1 MSQRWGSYRY
11 SRAQCGDETEADPFT
26 RAEVLVFKAR
36 KQPFPNVL
44 DQREERG
51 GRDKK
56 RSWVETRKE
65 RLPETQSRGVGG
77 WVWTD
82 YGLKRVLQLISR
94 RGRWHHVL
102 WQHST
107 QNRKQN
113 LIEILKEQC
122 LVNVLDLYLSAISA
136 ICGRRSTLQ
145 MCVPH
150 HGWSSL
156 LHTAKDEGLA
166 VFPDLIFS
174 IPQPVHQSWQ
184 NYREQKS
191 WVRCESTSD
200 EVKDKWGYT
209 QHTGVPQF

>member
-1 MSQRWGSYRY
+1 MSQRWGSY

-26 RAEVLVFKAR
+26 GAEVLVFKAR

-44 DQREERG
+44 DQREKRG

-65 RLPETQSRGVGG
+65 GLPDTQSRGVGLNRL
-77 WVWTD
+77 WIKVCTATD
-82 YGLKRVLQLISR
+82 IQKRALTPCLLTAQYTE
-94 RGRWHHVL
+94 
-102 WQHST
+102 QKT
-107 QNRKQN
+107 KQN
-113 LIEILKEQC
+113 LIEIPKEQC

-166 VFPDLIFS
+166 VFPDLILS

-200 EVKDKWGYT
+200 EVKDKCGYT